1 MTMDAE
7 FYSRVAE
14 RFGGYFSD
22 ARSTDVFADGRPD
35 AVFDELATALGT
47 PQARLLDV
55 GCADGRSLLRISR
68 PYGAVTGIDLSP
80 SMLECAA
87 RYRAEAG
94 LPHVTFELRDAAHT
108 GLPDGYADVVT
119 SRRGPLIAGEFERV
133 LRPGGVVMYMG
144 IGEQD
149 ARELKETFGRGQN
162 FDSWNGRPLA
172 DEVALELS
180 DAGFVVTRNQAFR
193 FEEFYHSPDDLNTF
207 LHQVPIVDNYDSAAD
222 REAFDRYV
230 AAVSVDQGVRL
241 SRHWFIVQAQKPAAV
256 EPSHP

>member
-14 RFGGYFSD
+14 RFGGYRSD
-22 ARSTDVFADGRPD
+22 ARSTDVFPDGRPD
-35 AVFDELATALGT
+35 DVFDELAKALGT
-47 PQARLLDV
+47 PHARLLDV
-55 GCADGRSLLRISR
+55 GCADGRSLLRIS
-68 PYGAVTGIDLSP
+68 PAYGDVTGMDLST

-94 LPHVTFELRDAAHT
+94 LSHVTFELRDATRT

-119 SRRGPLIAGEFERV
+119 SRRGPLIADEFERV

-149 ARELKETFGRGQN
+149 ARELKETFGRGQD
-162 FDSWNGRPLA
+162 FDSWNGRPLSEGIA
-172 DEVALELS
+172 QELS
-180 DAGFVVTRNQAFR
+180 DAGFVVTSNQAFR
-193 FEEFYHSPDDLNTF
+193 FEEFYHSAEDLDTF

-222 REAFDRYV
+222 KEAFDRYV

-256 EPSHP
+256 EPSHS